1 MYKSILYSSIIIMM
15 LYFNFAYGEP
25 NIEYNSY
32 KGIVYGFIIDYP
44 SEWIVEES
52 PYTFS
57 YIKVSFI
64 EPKIDDYNAFIL
76 VGVEELKE
84 DTSLDEYE
92 KLILNQQR
100 RALQN
105 FTVIE
110 TTESMLANNT
120 GRMLIYKGIDVD
132 MPIKGKIAFTIYN
145 NTAYTIITSSKE
157 SEFDNYN
164 KIFDT
169 VISSLRL
176 DSSIIPRFIENMYE
190 DDEIKIRFDNWKGLI
205 SRVDEDT
212 IIRLKQDIQAN
223 ASMNIIITN
232 ITSIDLFNE
241 QLKNL
246 LYNDSCTLITSNF
259 INING
264 SNALEIMQECS
275 NTITKSYLFTT
286 TDKVIVIELITTKEE
301 FNKYI
306 NELKR
311 TVESIDA
318 HLEDI
323 TIYLDEELKTLPKK
337 LDNIDIDIPEDW
349 NIFEKGY
356 NNHEIIYITPN
367 GSNIVINYTGFFIT
381 KPVLDLDDIV
391 KSNNLGE
398 CRITTIYYITTMNVL
413 EEEASCVNDNVK
425 LHAIRLDNAT
435 IGYINNFDDRYGTIL
450 ENFISND
457 LLFAIGRLSS
467 QDLNY
472 NEYKVTLNGTE
483 YSVVYSYINSRIKNI
498 EFDEDSK
505 TLNVDISAD
514 DLGMFVIKESLLEEP
529 YIIAINDDE
538 IANVNNADVIIITYD
553 DDTSIKIVGSRVVSE
568 FPSMII
574 LLVSL
579 SLSAPLI
586 INRYHKI
593 F

>member
-15 LYFNFAYGEP
+15 LYLNFAYGEP
-25 NIEYNSY
+25 NIEYNTY

-44 SEWIVEES
+44 SEWIVEEA

-64 EPKIDDYNAFIL
+64 EPKVDDYSALIL

-84 DTSLDEYE
+84 DISLDEYE
-92 KLILNQQR
+92 NLILNQQR

-105 FTVIE
+105 FTIIE

-120 GRMLIYKGIDVD
+120 GKVLIYKGIDID
-132 MPIKGKIAFTIYN
+132 TPIKGKIAFTIYN

-157 SEFDNYN
+157 SEFNNYN

-212 IIRLKQDIQAN
+212 IIRLKQEIQAN

-286 TDKVIVIELITTKEE
+286 TDRVIAIELITTKEE

-306 NELKR
+306 DELKK

-318 HLEDI
+318 DIEDI
-323 TIYLDEELKTLPKK
+323 TIHLDEELKTLPKR
-337 LDNIDIDIPEDW
+337 LDSIDIDIPEDW

-356 NNHEIIYITPN
+356 NNHELIYITPN
-367 GSNIVINYTGFFIT
+367 GSNIINNYTGFFIT
-381 KPVLDLDDIV
+381 KPALDLDNIV
-391 KSNNLGE
+391 KSNNLGG
-398 CRITTIYYITTMNVL
+398 CRITTMYYITTMNVL
-413 EEEASCVNDNVK
+413 AEEASCVNGIK
-425 LHAIRLDNAT
+425 LHAIILDDTT
-435 IGYINNFDDRYGTIL
+435 IGYINNFDNRYETIL

-457 LLFAIGRLSS
+457 LLFAISKLSS
-467 QDLNY
+467 KDIKY

-483 YSVVYSYINSRIKNI
+483 YSIVYSYVNSSINNI

-529 YIIAINDDE
+529 YIITINNDK
-538 IANVNNADVIIITYD
+538 IVNVDNADVVIITYD
-553 DDTSIKIVGSRVVSE
+553 DDSNIKIVGSRVVPE
-568 FPSMII
+568 FPSIII

-579 SLSAPLI
+579 SVPII
-586 INRYHKI
+586 INRYYKYY
-593 F
+593 